1 MSASRHDHALLRR
14 RLAPGFSDRSLR
26 DQEPIIGAYV
36 DLLVQRLR
44 EHGGAGD
51 SARALNMREWLN
63 WATFDIIGDLGFG
76 SPFGCLENSEYHP
89 WVNRMTRNIKITAYM
104 QALYELGGIRF
115 VTWISRSGLWTS
127 HTEQKKRVNETL
139 LRRMQLETERPDFIE
154 GLLRNPDGLT
164 HEQIAAAAST
174 LISAGSE
181 TTATLLTGAIFFLAR
196 NEDKLAKLT
205 QEVRAAFVKD
215 SEITLS
221 SVSCLSYMLA
231 CLNEC
236 LRMYP
241 PIAGGLPRVVPA
253 GGAAVA
259 GRFVPEGAIVGVWQW
274 AINHDERFWANP
286 WEFHP
291 ERFLVDQNDQ
301 RYQNDLLDAMQPFSM
316 GPRNCIGKKQVL
328 PSFSFI

>member
-1 MSASRHDHALLRR
+1 MSGRLAFHVADLHAKYGPVVRISPNELAFCEPQAWQDIYGRRQQGQEELSKYVGFYRPVARKSPASIMSASRHDHALLRR

-154 GLLRNPDGLT
+154 GLLRNPDGL
-164 HEQIAAAAST
+164 
-174 LISAGSE
+174 
-181 TTATLLTGAIFFLAR
+181 
-196 NEDKLAKLT
+196 
-205 QEVRAAFVKD
+205 V
-215 SEITLS
+215 
-221 SVSCLSYMLA
+221 CM
-231 CLNEC
+231 
-236 LRMYP
+236 
-241 PIAGGLPRVVPA
+241 IAGGRRPVQHHLFETNLIAWRLSRTNTP
-253 GGAAVA
+253 
-259 GRFVPEGAIVGVWQW
+259 IT
-274 AINHDERFWANP
+274 
-286 WEFHP
+286 
-291 ERFLVDQNDQ
+291 
-301 RYQNDLLDAMQPFSM
+301 DA
-316 GPRNCIGKKQVL
+316 
-328 PSFSFI
+328 